1 MCYIRWLPSTDSLR
15 DWLLRSEIERQDQAG
30 MKVLKRTQYRDQA
43 DMKVLKRTQ
52 YQETRLV

>member
-1 MCYIRWLPSTDSLR
+1 
-15 DWLLRSEIERQDQAG
+15 